1 MQGGAFELF
10 SPQLQQWIYRRG
22 WTSLNQ
28 LQEEA
33 AAPILEHKND
43 VVLSAA
49 TASGKT
55 EAAFLPAVTYVQRHP
70 APGLRI
76 LYVSP
81 LKALINDQYQRL
93 EFMCQDTGIAVTPWH
108 GDISESRKKK
118 LAADPQGIVL
128 ITPESLES
136 IMMNRHSLLR
146 SSSAHLDYI
155 IIDEFHAFMGTQR
168 GCQLISQLHRLDN
181 IAGRHIVR
189 IALSATFSNITSIKD
204 YLRPNCP
211 EMGCVTVAPAG
222 MHQDILSVQLRGY
235 VQPMSEPGLLP
246 PPVPDA
252 WDAVAADIFRL
263 LRGSNNL
270 VFANSRSRT
279 EEVAAKLTSL
289 CEKKHVP
296 NEFFPHHGSLAKD
309 LRENLEHRLQHGQL
323 PTTAVCTSTLELGID
338 ISDVESI
345 GQIEPPLS
353 VASLRQRLGRSGR
366 RSRRA
371 VLRLFVP
378 EISDES
384 RLLTAQLAEDTFLS
398 TAMVKLL
405 LQRWYEPPLTQQYNF
420 SVLVQQT
427 LSVIAAAG
435 SVSAKHLWELLCRRG
450 PFFMTSSRL
459 YASLLRSLAQCSLI
473 TQLDDGTLAIGEEG
487 EKLCSHWNFYAA
499 FKTDDDY
506 SIEHDHKEIGR
517 VPLSRPPQVTDT
529 FVFAGKAWEVT
540 FVSRERKIIGVKPYR
555 QRSNPL
561 QMGEGVGLVNDEVV
575 AQMKK
580 LYLER
585 ECPPFLNRQAR
596 EHFTRGLVMFEHYD
610 LAHSSLVQ
618 GPMGLALF
626 PFLGSKALY
635 TIMLMLRREMVTAE
649 TVGQHLELSY
659 CSPDNLKNA
668 VYRII
673 DYPPADLRELVSRI
687 KNVEENKFD
696 EFLSRELNELD
707 FVQRNLDFKGAM
719 SFFRRLKKEL

>member
-1 MQGGAFELF
+1 MQGGAFDLF

-33 AAPILEHKND
+33 AAPILEHRHD

-55 EAAFLPAVTYVQRHP
+55 EAAFLPAISYVQSHP

-93 EFMCQDTGIAVTPWH
+93 EFMCHDTGIEVTPWH
-108 GDISESRKKK
+108 GDIAESRKKR
-118 LAADPQGIVL
+118 LTADPQGIVL

-136 IMMNRHSLLR
+136 ILMNRHSLLR
-146 SSSAHLDYI
+146 SSCAHLDYI

-181 IAGRHIVR
+181 IAGRYIVR
-189 IALSATFSNITSIKD
+189 IALSATFSNITSIRD

-211 EMGCVTVAPAG
+211 DMDCVTVAPSG
-222 MHQDILSVQLRGY
+222 TSQDILSVQLRGY
-235 VQPMSEPGLLP
+235 EQPPAE
-246 PPVPDA
+246 PVPPADA
-252 WDAVAADIFRL
+252 WDAVAGDIFRL

-270 VFANSRSRT
+270 VFANSRGRT
-279 EEVAAKLTSL
+279 EEVAAKLTAL
-289 CEKKHVP
+289 CEKHHVP
-296 NEFFPHHGSLAKD
+296 NEFFPHHGSLSRD
-309 LRENLEHRLQHGQL
+309 LRENLEHRLQQGQL
-323 PTTAVCTSTLELGID
+323 PTTAICTSTLELGID
-338 ISDVESI
+338 IADVESI

-366 RSRRA
+366 RSRHA

-378 EISDES
+378 ESSEEN
-384 RLLTAQLAEDTFLS
+384 RLLTAQLAENTFLS

-405 LQRWYEPPLTQQYNF
+405 LDRWYEPPLTQQYNF

-435 SVSAKHLWELLCRRG
+435 SVSARNLWELLCRRG
-450 PFFMTSSRL
+450 PFFMTSGRL
-459 YASLLRSLAQCSLI
+459 YAALLRSLAQFSLI
-473 TQLDDGTLAIGEEG
+473 TQLDDGTLTIGDEG

-506 SIEHDHKEIGR
+506 VIEHDHKEIGR
-517 VPLSRPPQVTDT
+517 VPLGHPPAVADT
-529 FVFAGKAWEVT
+529 FVFAGHAWEVA
-540 FVSRERKIIGVKPYR
+540 FVSRERKVIGVKPYR

-561 QMGEGVGLVNDEVV
+561 QMGEGVGLVDDEVV

-580 LYLER
+580 LYLDG

-596 EHFTRGLVMFEHYD
+596 RHFARGLMMFEHYD
-610 LAHSSLVQ
+610 LEHCALVQ
-618 GPMGLALF
+618 GPLGLALF

-635 TIMLMLRREMVTAE
+635 TIMLMLRREMVTAA

-659 CSPDNLKNA
+659 CSPDNLKTA
-668 VYRII
+668 VSRII
-673 DYPPADLRELVSRI
+673 DYPPRDLRELVSRI

-696 EFLSRELNELD
+696 EFLSRELTELD
-707 FVQRNLDFKGAM
+707 FVQRNLDFPGAM
-719 SFFRRLKKEL
+719 NFFHRLQKEL